1 MLIKINDNIKVGP
14 LEGTIT
20 SISIGVTQGDP
31 AGELGPKAVLAQI
44 QTDVEHGDMTA
55 IAELIETLATEQMS
69 RQVLNDY
76 IGEESQ

>member
-1 MLIKINDNIKVGP
+1 MNQPIIVKDKTLVD
-14 LEGTIT
+14 
-20 SISIGVTQGDP
+20 Q
-31 AGELGPKAVLAQI
+31 VLAQI
-44 QTDVEHGDMTA
+44 QTDVENGDMTA

>member
-1 MLIKINDNIKVGP
+1 MNQPIVIKDKTLVD
-14 LEGTIT
+14 
-20 SISIGVTQGDP
+20 Q
-31 AGELGPKAVLAQI
+31 VLAQI

>member
-31 AGELGPKAVLAQI
+31 AGELGPKAVEYETELGYQGAVTYITRAGDSKWAYFGQI
-44 QTDVEHGDMTA
+44 DE
-55 IAELIETLATEQMS
+55 
-69 RQVLNDY
+69 VL
-76 IGEESQ
+76 S